1 MEMTA
6 TSMASAS
13 ADATE
18 RNGVRADESAPK
30 AAEVSGP
37 MSPSLLSMLRR
48 LWGHLPGK
56 RRYQLVAVFVS
67 MLASGLAEVV
77 SLAAVVPFL
86 TVLADPNRLWRQPWI
101 RSLAES
107 QGLSDPAQLLL
118 PVTLFFAASAIAA
131 GVIRI
136 VNLWLSGRV
145 AAGTGSDLSLEA
157 YRRTLYQPYAVHVA
171 RNSAA
176 ITTAVLSH
184 VDGLIYGVLN
194 PLLSVAVNAVVI
206 VAISIG
212 LVIIDPWVAFLTVL
226 TFGVAYLAISAAT
239 KSSLATTS
247 RRHAASTKALV
258 QNVQEGLGAI
268 RDVLLDH
275 SQPYYVSR
283 YRDADWSIRQ
293 LQARAE
299 LLSGFPRYAIEALA
313 MAGVAT
319 LAYVLVTRQGG
330 VAEAL
335 PVLGALALCA
345 QRLLP
350 ALQQTYA
357 SFSQIQHH
365 TAGLAIVL
373 ELLDQPAPTCDR
385 PRAVAASFTQW
396 IALDG
401 VSFRYQPELPLVLR
415 DVSLVIRRGERVAL
429 VGPTGSGKST
439 LADILMGL
447 LPPTGGRFLIDG
459 REVSPEAWQASIAHV
474 PQSIFLADTSIAEN
488 IALGIPAA
496 EVDQARLRSAAAQAQ
511 IAGFIE
517 SLPKGYGTM
526 VGERG
531 VRLSGGQRQR
541 IGIARALYKQ
551 APVLVFDE
559 ATSALDDAT
568 EKALM
573 ETLDGLSRDLTII
586 MIAHRL
592 STTAYCDRV
601 VTVSGGSLRETTPA
615 SETVA

>member
-1 MEMTA
+1 MTDHPPLPA
-6 TSMASAS
+6 
-13 ADATE
+13 
-18 RNGVRADESAPK
+18 
-30 AAEVSGP
+30 
-37 MSPSLLSMLRR
+37 LLRR
-48 LWGHLPGK
+48 LWAHLPGK
-56 RRYQLVAVFVS
+56 RRFQLVAVFGS
-67 MLASGLAEVV
+67 MLASGFAEIV

-86 TVLADPNRLWRQPWI
+86 TVLADPERLWSRPWV
-101 RSLAES
+101 RSLAEAR
-107 QGLSDPAQLLL
+107 GLTEPGQLLL
-118 PVTLFFAASAIAA
+118 PVTLLFAAAALAA
-131 GVIRI
+131 GAIRL

-145 AAGTGSDLSLEA
+145 AAGTGSDLSQEA
-157 YRRTLYQPYAVHVA
+157 YRRTLYQPYSVHTA
-171 RNSAA
+171 RNSAT

-194 PLLSVAVNAVVI
+194 PLLVIAVNVAVIA
-206 VAISIG
+206 AIAIG
-212 LVIIDPWVAFLTVL
+212 LVLIDPWVAFLTVL
-226 TFGVAYLAISAAT
+226 AFGGAYLAITLAT
-239 KSSLATTS
+239 KTSLAANS
-247 RRHAASTKALV
+247 REQAASNNALV

-275 SQPYYVSR
+275 SQPYYLAR
-283 YRDADWSIRQ
+283 YRNADWAVRQ
-293 LQARAE
+293 LRARAE
-299 LLSGFPRYAIEALA
+299 LLGGFPRFVIEAA
-313 MAGVAT
+313 GMAGVAA
-319 LAYVLVTRQGG
+319 LAYVLVTQSGG
-330 VAEAL
+330 IAAAL
-335 PVLGALALCA
+335 PVLGALALGA

-350 ALQQTYA
+350 ALQQTYV
-357 SFSQIQHH
+357 SSTQMRNYS
-365 TAGLAIVL
+365 AGLQAVL
-373 ELLDQPAPTCDR
+373 DLLDQPAPDADR
-385 PRAVAASFTQW
+385 PRAAPAAFTES
-396 IALDG
+396 IALDHC
-401 VSFRYQPELPLVLR
+401 SFRYQPELPLVLA
-415 DVSLVIRRGERVAL
+415 DVSLVIQRGERVAL

-447 LPPTGGRFLIDG
+447 LPPTSGRLLIDG
-459 REVSPEAWQASIAHV
+459 REVAPESWQANIAHV

-496 EVDQARLRSAAAQAQ
+496 KVDRARLEAAARQAQ

-517 SLPKGYGTM
+517 TLPRGYATT

-573 ETLDGLSRDLTII
+573 DTLAALSRDLTII

-601 VTVSGGSLRETTPA
+601 ITVSAGTLAETSVIQPKY
-615 SETVA
+615 